1 MENLVVEK
9 KKIFTIIPE
18 RFDDKSV
25 YGEKIIRRGG
35 LRLRA
40 WNPYRSKL
48 SAALILGLK
57 IDLRKDSELLYL
69 GAATGTTVSH
79 LSDILHEGKIYAV
92 EISPLSMKK
101 LLELCERRDNI
112 FPILDDANHPERF
125 QHIVPKVDIVYQD
138 ISQRNQ
144 VDIFVKNCDK
154 FLRKGGEG
162 IIMVKSRSI
171 DVSAKPREIYR
182 RVMKDLGER
191 GYNVKKVIELD
202 PYAKDHAC
210 IVVGRS

>member
-101 LLELCERRDNI
+101 LLELCERRD
-112 FPILDDANHPERF
+112 
-125 QHIVPKVDIVYQD
+125 
-138 ISQRNQ
+138 
-144 VDIFVKNCDK
+144 
-154 FLRKGGEG
+154 
-162 IIMVKSRSI
+162 
-171 DVSAKPREIYR
+171 
-182 RVMKDLGER
+182 
-191 GYNVKKVIELD
+191 
-202 PYAKDHAC
+202 
-210 IVVGRS
+210 